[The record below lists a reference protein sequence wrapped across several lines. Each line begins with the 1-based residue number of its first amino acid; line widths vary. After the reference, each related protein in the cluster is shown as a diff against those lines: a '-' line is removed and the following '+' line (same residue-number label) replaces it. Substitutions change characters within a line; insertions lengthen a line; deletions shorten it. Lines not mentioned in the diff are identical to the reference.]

1 MAVCK
6 KCGNKLGNTNIC
18 SSCGAKQSNRKML
31 LGISIIIIVIFV
43 GVIIGISIKNTK
55 QTIQNVEI
63 SNKKEQL
70 EDNKIENFST
80 PLILSQEQKE
90 MIENDIEEKHK
101 ILIPNSNDEQSRF
114 EEILEKENEENDFN
128 KELHEKLENR
138 YLELFGDDIDDDNP
152 FEDVTMG
159 APIMKESKGG
169 LGLGANTTQSDKPAV
184 DKAIRISFDYG
195 SYLNSK
201 NIYMAN
207 YLKGNQFIETS
218 ADIEYAEF
226 YLALDD
232 LLKSIPENKRNEV
245 VFAVVG
251 YADTSY
257 MNGIPDKGIESQ
269 KFNIDLSL
277 KRAEAVVNMLIT
289 EKNISPERILP
300 PEGRGFANL
309 IREKGN
315 ENHEK
320 SRRVEVFCYAK

>member
-1 MAVCK
+1 MAK
-6 KCGNKLGNTNIC
+6 QKNKLPFVIGGIILIILVLMILVFNKGKQESNI
-18 SSCGAKQSNRKML
+18 
-31 LGISIIIIVIFV
+31 
-43 GVIIGISIKNTK
+43 
-55 QTIQNVEI
+55 I
-63 SNKKEQL
+63 SNENSNITSEVNVSEDQDLSFVISEEQR
-70 EDNKIENFST
+70 EK
-80 PLILSQEQKE
+80 
-90 MIENDIEEKHK
+90 IENDIEEKRK

-114 EEILEKENEENDFN
+114 EEISENETQENEFN
-128 KELHEKLENR
+128 KELHEKLEER
-138 YLELFGDDIDDDNP
+138 YLELFGEDTDDDNP
-152 FEDVTMG
+152 FEDVISG

-169 LGLGANTTQSDKPAV
+169 GGLGANTTPSDKPAV

-195 SYLNSK
+195 SYLNTN

-207 YLKGNQFIETS
+207 YLKGSQFIETS

-257 MNGIPDKGIESQ
+257 RNGVPDKGIESQ
-269 KFNIDLSL
+269 KFNTDLSL
-277 KRAEAVVNMLIT
+277 KRAEAVVKMLIT
-289 EKNISPERILP
+289 EKNINPERILQ
-300 PEGRGFANL
+300 PEGRGFENL
-309 IREKGN
+309 IREKGV